1 MADRDSDATAPTP
14 QDFRQFISGQ
24 IKAKILSW
32 WQPADTP
39 LPFYKRLGCSFMGAT
54 FGIIYI
60 AVKRLFFGGATQN
73 EEATQKITE
82 ILPLADYPVLLA
94 IILIIAGGVVSL
106 GLAIIISSTHK
117 SGNPIRLF
125 FETILLL
132 TVTIYVLDF
141 VSP

>member
-1 MADRDSDATAPTP
+1 MADGDSDATAPTS
-14 QDFRQFISGQ
+14 QDFWQFILGQ
-24 IKAKILSW
+24 IKARILSW

-60 AVKRLFFGGATQN
+60 AVKRLFFGGATQ
-73 EEATQKITE
+73 KITE
-82 ILPLADYPVLLA
+82 SLPLADYPVLLA